1 MTKKWIIDTAHSE
14 IFFKVRHMVISTVT
28 GTFNDFHAE
37 AIVEGN
43 SFETAEF
50 NAAIEVNSISTK
62 VEARDQHLKSEEFF
76 YIEKFPQIFFESKEG
91 IRNGELTG
99 TIEIRGVKQP
109 IHLNADISEIIVDN
123 YGNKKVGIELSG
135 VINRKTFG
143 LNWNSLTEAGGVV
156 VSDEVKV
163 IANLQLTEEK

>member
-1 MTKKWIIDTAHSE
+1 MKKKWITDAAHSE
-14 IFFKVRHMVISTVT
+14 IFFKVKHMLISTIT

-37 AIVEGN
+37 AIVEGE
-43 SFETAEF
+43 SFENAEF

-62 VEARDQHLKSEEFF
+62 VEARDAHLKSEEFF
-76 YIEKFPQIFFESKEG
+76 YTEKYPQILFESKEG
-91 IRNGELTG
+91 IRNGELNG

-109 IHLNADISEIIVDN
+109 IHLKADVSEIIVDN
-123 YGNKKVGIELSG
+123 YGNNKVGIELSG
-135 VINRKTFG
+135 TINRKTFG

-163 IANLQLTEEK
+163 MINLQLTEEK